1 MKKKSF
7 ILVLTLLILFKGFA
21 LDNGQKIWQTD
32 SEVYQCIKSLYIMQG
47 LAAPSSSGP
56 WSTNE
61 LLEMTKLLKD
71 DGSYL
76 YDYVIEELT
85 KAPRKQPDEN
95 LGFNFGIDLNLEAYT
110 RTNTDTDFANIE
122 TLAYDRQNMNPFF
135 VFNWETFAT
144 DHFYGYFGFDI
155 GNCFHGNTKGEF
167 GYSNITTNLLLF
179 QDLNFNLGL
188 LSFNF
193 PQRAFVSFG
202 GKNWNVQIG
211 KDRLSWGNGETGNFA
226 ISDNIP
232 AHSLARF
239 TTFFKSYKYTFLTSF
254 FPHQLMYYKNDYDP
268 VNGWYLHW
276 SNQGDQAKAA
286 QGLRFYM
293 AHRIE
298 GRFFDNK
305 LSASLTEAIMY
316 QSDDGTVNPKIFNPV
331 DFFHNYYIRSNANST
346 LVLEMDYSP
355 IKHLNIYG
363 QFIADEF
370 ALPVE
375 PTGKTSPKA
384 FPSATGFMLGAK
396 TSFELKDGLFYGSF
410 ETVKTDPFLYLRYN
424 AGSDDPNT
432 YGLDYIVGYSE
443 FNTISGA
450 TVFDE
455 YFLGYQYGGDA
466 LVFNL
471 NAGWNNY
478 KNLSIEGN
486 IFFMA
491 HGTFDKWTNWSQIG
505 NGSDPSVP
513 KYDQFEGLTSTHPT
527 YNKKDNADA
536 QTRDAISQ
544 TLICGVN
551 ITYKVKP
558 TVKLFAQQDVVFVNN
573 YGNHAG
579 VQKLDFQL
587 ALGANINFEY

>member
-1 MKKKSF
+1 MKKKVF
-7 ILVLTLLILFKGFA
+7 ILVLALLILFKGFA

-144 DHFYGYFGFDI
+144 DHFYGYFGLDL
-155 GNCFHGNTKGEF
+155 GNCFHGNPNGDL
-167 GYSNITTNLLLF
+167 GYSNISTNILFF
-179 QDLNFNLGL
+179 QDLKFNLSF

-193 PQRAFVSFG
+193 PQKAFVSLG

-211 KDRLSWGNGETGNFA
+211 KDRLSWGNGESGNLV

-232 AHSLARF
+232 AHYFGRF
-239 TTFFKSYKYTFLTSF
+239 TTFFKSYKYSFLTSF
-254 FPHQLMYYKNDYDP
+254 FPHQEMYYDDDGWSQ
-268 VNGWYLHW
+268 NG
-276 SNQGDQAKAA
+276 NQA
-286 QGLRFYM
+286 QKTEGLRFYM
-293 AHRIE
+293 AHRVE

-305 LSASLTEAIMY
+305 LSASLTEAIIY
-316 QSDDGTVNPKIFNPV
+316 QSDDGSINPRIFNPV
-331 DFFHNYYIRSNANST
+331 DVFHNYYIRSNANST
-346 LVLEMDYSP
+346 LALEFDYAP

-363 QFIADEF
+363 QFILDEF
-370 ALPVE
+370 ALPGE
-375 PTGKTSPKA
+375 PTGKTSSWA
-384 FPSATGFMLGAK
+384 FPNASGIMVGAK
-396 TSFELKDGLFYGSF
+396 TSFELNNGLFYSSF

-424 AGSDDPNT
+424 QNASTDT
-432 YGLDYIVGYSE
+432 YGLDYIVGFNE
-443 FNTISGA
+443 FNSMNGR
-450 TVFDE
+450 TVYDE
-455 YFLGYQYGGDA
+455 YFLGYTYGGDA

-486 IFFMA
+486 VFYML
-491 HGTFDKWTNWSQIG
+491 HGTFDKWTTWTEIG
-505 NGSDPSVP
+505 DGSDPDYP

-527 YNKKDNADA
+527 YNKKDDADA

-551 ITYKVKP
+551 VTYKLKQ
-558 TVKLFAQQDVVFVNN
+558 TVKLFAQPDFIFVNN

-587 ALGANINFEY
+587 ALGANINFNF